1 MTTAIIA
8 FCVLSVLL
16 ILGKALRVHLPIL
29 QKLYLPSSVVGGL
42 LGLLVMSLTVR
53 YAPAETASATK
64 DLADTVR
71 QLPGFLINVI
81 FATLFLGK
89 AKKTRSENMA
99 ATAFSQ
105 LCLAQL
111 VAWGQY
117 VVGLGLAGFWL
128 AQSFNLP
135 PAFGNLLEIGFE
147 GGHGTVGGLQSLF
160 ADKWADGLALGYT
173 VATAGMILGIVLGM
187 FFINIAYTRGYVKT
201 VRPFN
206 ERSLHERKGIY
217 PRHSRPN
224 AGHQTV
230 YSDSVDSL
238 AWHVAII
245 GLAILVGFGMLK
257 GLQAAEAALFPAAKT
272 RIFAGFPLFPLCML
286 GGVVLQSF
294 ARAIGLRL
302 FIDRDQMQRIAGTA
316 LDFLSLAAVAT
327 IQISVVAQNWQPLL
341 ILIVAGAVWTA
352 GSVFWF
358 APRLFRRAWFE
369 RAVTEFGQATGVTA
383 TGLLLLRTVDPENK
397 TCAATTFG
405 YKQLFHE
412 PVMNTWVAIAIMLI
426 LANPASWWGL
436 WLFCTAVLA
445 LWLAAAAVLIHLNR
459 KAARNEK
466 A

>member
-16 ILGKALRVHLPIL
+16 VLGKALRVHLPIL

-42 LGLLVMSLTVR
+42 LGLLIVSLVVR
-53 YAPAETASATK
+53 YAPSETASATK
-64 DLADTVR
+64 ELADTVR

-89 AKKTRSENMA
+89 SRTTRSENMA

-105 LCLAQL
+105 LCLAQV

-117 VVGLGLAGFWL
+117 VVGLGLAGFCL
-128 AQSFNLP
+128 AKSFNLP

-147 GGHGTVGGLQSLF
+147 GGHGTVGGLQGVF
-160 ADKWADGLALGYT
+160 NDKWQDGLALGYT

-187 FFINIAYTRGYVKT
+187 FLINIAYKRGHVKT
-201 VRPFN
+201 VRPFS

-217 PRHSRPN
+217 PRRDRPD
-224 AGHQTV
+224 AGRQTV

-238 AWHVAII
+238 AWHIAIV
-245 GLAILVGFGMLK
+245 GLAIFIGFGMLK
-257 GLQAAEAALFPAAKT
+257 GLQFAEAALFPAAKT

-286 GGVVLQSF
+286 GGVVLQSV
-294 ARAIGLRL
+294 ARAIKLRL
-302 FIDRDQMQRIAGTA
+302 FIDRNQMQRIAGTA
-316 LDFLSLAAVAT
+316 LDYLSLAAVAT
-327 IQISVVAQNWQPLL
+327 IQISVVAQNWQPLV
-341 ILIVAGAVWTA
+341 ILVVAGAAWTV

-358 APRLFRRAWFE
+358 APRLFRTAWFE

-383 TGLLLLRTVDPENK
+383 TGLLLLRTVDPDNK

-405 YKQLFHE
+405 YKQLVHE
-412 PVMNTWVAIAIMLI
+412 PVMNTWVAIAITLV
-426 LANPASWWGL
+426 LANPNSWFGL

-445 LWLAAAAVLIHLNR
+445 AWLIAAGVIIHINR
-459 KAARNEK
+459 KARK
-466 A
+466 

>member
-1 MTTAIIA
+1 MTGTCE
-8 FCVLSVLL
+8 FLL
-16 ILGKALRVHLPIL
+16 ELRNGKVLRVRLPVL

-42 LGLLVMSLTVR
+42 LGLLVASLVVR
-53 YAPAETASATK
+53 YAPSGVAKATQEVS
-64 DLADTVR
+64 DIVR

-160 ADKWADGLALGYT
+160 VDKWADGLALGYT

-187 FFINIAYTRGYVKT
+187 FFINIAYKHGYVKT

-217 PRHSRPN
+217 PRRNRPN
-224 AGHQTV
+224 AGLQTV

-238 AWHVAII
+238 AWHVAIV
-245 GLAILVGFGMLK
+245 GLAILIGFGMLK
-257 GLQAAEAALFPAAKT
+257 GLQAAEVALFPAAKT

-286 GGVVLQSF
+286 GGVVLQSS
-294 ARAIGLRL
+294 ASAIGLRL

-358 APRLFRRAWFE
+358 APRLFRTAWFE

-412 PVMNTWVAIAIMLI
+412 PVMNTWVAIAITLI
-426 LANPASWWGL
+426 LANPASWRGL

-445 LWLAAAAVLIHLNR
+445 FWLVAAAVLIHLNR
-459 KAARNEK
+459 KATRDEK

>member
-8 FCVLSVLL
+8 CCVLSVLL

-42 LGLLVMSLTVR
+42 LGLLVISLTAR
-53 YAPAETASATK
+53 YASAETASATK

-89 AKKTRSENMA
+89 SRTTRSENMA

-117 VVGLGLAGFWL
+117 VVGLGLAGFCL
-128 AQSFNLP
+128 AKSFGLP

-147 GGHGTVGGLQSLF
+147 GGHGTVGGLQGVF
-160 ADKWADGLALGYT
+160 NDKWQDGLALGYT

-187 FFINIAYTRGYVKT
+187 FLINIAYKRGHVKT

-217 PRHSRPN
+217 PRMGRPE

-238 AWHVAII
+238 AWHLAIV
-245 GLAILVGFGMLK
+245 GLAILAHQTASVQTEGHRQTLQRHIVDDIVVGTLHK
-257 GLQAAEAALFPAAKT
+257 
-272 RIFAGFPLFPLCML
+272 R
-286 GGVVLQSF
+286 
-294 ARAIGLRL
+294 
-302 FIDRDQMQRIAGTA
+302 
-316 LDFLSLAAVAT
+316 
-327 IQISVVAQNWQPLL
+327 
-341 ILIVAGAVWTA
+341 
-352 GSVFWF
+352 
-358 APRLFRRAWFE
+358 
-369 RAVTEFGQATGVTA
+369 
-383 TGLLLLRTVDPENK
+383 
-397 TCAATTFG
+397 
-405 YKQLFHE
+405 
-412 PVMNTWVAIAIMLI
+412 
-426 LANPASWWGL
+426 
-436 WLFCTAVLA
+436 
-445 LWLAAAAVLIHLNR
+445 
-459 KAARNEK
+459 
-466 A
+466 

>member
-8 FCVLSVLL
+8 FCILSVLL
-16 ILGKALRVHLPIL
+16 ILGKVLRVHLPIL

-42 LGLLVMSLTVR
+42 LGLLLVSIIAR
-53 YAPAETASATK
+53 YAPSDAASSTK
-64 DLADTVR
+64 ELADVVR

-81 FATLFLGK
+81 FATLFLGRS
-89 AKKTRSENMA
+89 KKTKSESMA
-99 ATAFSQ
+99 LTAFSQ

-117 VVGLGLAGFWL
+117 VVGLGLAGFCL
-128 AQSFNLP
+128 ASTFGLP

-147 GGHGTVGGLQSLF
+147 GGHGTVGGLQGVF
-160 ADKWADGLALGYT
+160 ADKWPDGLALGYT

-187 FFINIAYTRGYVKT
+187 FLINIAYKRGHVKT

-217 PRHSRPN
+217 PRRDRPD
-224 AGHQTV
+224 AGRQTV

-238 AWHVAII
+238 AWHVAIV
-245 GLAILVGFGMLK
+245 GLAILIGFGMLK
-257 GLQAAEAALFPAAKT
+257 GLQTAEALLFPSAKT

-286 GGVVLQSF
+286 GGVVLQSL
-294 ARAIGLRL
+294 ARAVRLRL
-302 FIDRDQMQRIAGTA
+302 FIDRSQMQRIAGTA
-316 LDFLSLAAVAT
+316 LDFLSLSAVAT

-352 GSVFWF
+352 GSIFWL
-358 APRLFRRAWFE
+358 APRMFRRAWFE
-369 RAVTEFGQATGVTA
+369 RAITEFGQATGVTA

-405 YKQLFHE
+405 YKQLIHE
-412 PVMNTWVAIAIMLI
+412 PVMNTWVAIAITLV
-426 LANPASWWGL
+426 LARPDCWIWL
-436 WLFCTAVLA
+436 WTFCTAML
-445 LWLAAAAVLIHLNR
+445 LMWLGASVFIIHRNR
-459 KAARNEK
+459 KAQ
-466 A
+466 